1 MKKKTREEVINI
13 LNSKGLNVSF
23 DGTEGVVM
31 IQDPVPGQIVDT
43 GNVVKVTIK
52 KELAEGH

>member
-1 MKKKTREEVINI
+1 MSI
-13 LNSKGLNVSF
+13 LNSKGLNTSI

-31 IQDPVPGQIVDT
+31 IQDPTPGQTVDT

>member
-1 MKKKTREEVINI
+1 
-13 LNSKGLNVSF
+13 
-23 DGTEGVVM
+23 M